1 MRHRPPRPSAQQLKL
16 VQQHVRQT
24 MLDAALASVAQSD
37 DGTPMTVAR
46 AAEPRG
52 PSRLAQAHL
61 QGAARSEAEAL
72 YAGCLR
78 HYRTAVRP
86 HDEAD
91 DDAGAAVAHFV
102 AANLFALGA
111 ELATPTVLERLQR
124 QLLPVAR
131 ASSNWTSASTGERQV
146 FFEQV
151 ALLSVLI
158 GGMAQHANAHGAVA
172 QAKVRDAARQ
182 YLQNFLGLN
191 PDTLALNAH
200 GLTLREPARRAA

>member
-24 MLDAALASVAQSD
+24 LLDAALASVARSD

-61 QGAARSEAEAL
+61 EGPARAEAEAL

-78 HYRTAVRP
+78 HYRSAIRP
-86 HDEAD
+86 HDEA

-102 AANLFALGA
+102 AANLFAIGA
-111 ELATPTVLERLQR
+111 EPATPTMLERLQR

-131 ASSNWTSASTGERQV
+131 AASNWMSTSTVERQM

-158 GGMAQHANAHGAVA
+158 GGMAQHANAHGAAA

-182 YLQNFLGLN
+182 YLQKFLGLN
-191 PDTLALNAH
+191 PDTLALNAQ